1 MEAGEIGVDIVGLR
15 VTVKVGWSLPSIGR
29 FGAPVMLGC
38 NSFFILD
45 SFKETLHCSFFLSE
59 FVWYISSKI
68 MQRTLN

>member
-45 SFKETLHCSFFLSE
+45 SFKETLHCSFF
-59 FVWYISSKI
+59 Y
-68 MQRTLN
+68 LNLCGIFRVRLCNGR